1 MIRRLAFFGLVVV
14 GMVLAANRP
23 SAIALSPPLAPLY
36 PPTPRSAAA
45 ETYFGTTVPNPYRW
59 LENTNSQETE
69 HWVAEQTALTATVLS
84 RIRERKIF
92 RSTVISLMST
102 PRDGIPN
109 EGTFATVW
117 ARIRQGDRASVVMVR
132 QGHEVRVLLNPNMR
146 WPDGSTVVT
155 DWQLSPDGKYLA
167 YGTERSG
174 NGWVHWGFLD
184 VATGHDLKGEIVGV
198 PDWAATSW
206 AINSDGFYYG
216 GYGTD
221 QPRASGTPIGLGFRA
236 MYHRIGTSEAS
247 DAVVYER
254 PDNPTW
260 LPYGNESLDGKYLIA
275 GAVGGLESG
284 NFVAIRPLRDPNAA
298 FEVIRPKS
306 DATYTYIDN
315 VGTTMY
321 FLTQKD
327 APNGKLVAI
336 DVRNPKGER
345 DVIPQNAMTL
355 DSVVVAGN
363 RFVAHYLKDAGSR
376 LVVFERN
383 GRFVRNINLPGV
395 GTAFLSGAKN
405 RETAYYWFSSITTRF
420 ASFTYDIRTGETH
433 LYDRVRQPFSS
444 DQYTTQELFATSTG
458 GARIPVFVAYRKGTN
473 LNNKNAT
480 LITGYGGFGDSY
492 TPEWETLSAAWIER
506 GGVFAVACVRGGG
519 EYGETWH
526 RAGMLANKQHA
537 FDDLAASARL
547 LIARGFTSSET
558 LSAYGYSGGGL
569 LVGVTEVQHPGLF
582 GAVVEAAGPVDVLRG
597 ETYGSEATWTSE
609 VGSPTA
615 GADQFA
621 YLYAYAPLVHITRGT
636 SYPPTL
642 VMTSQND
649 ARVSPAHSYKF
660 VATMQWAQGSSA
672 PVLLYVAQNS
682 GHVGNAVSSDADRI
696 SDAEAFLWPK
706 PVPGQNAQAP
716 GSGEVPQRGPNRLGA
731 LSSLK

>member
-1 MIRRLAFFGLVVV
+1 MIRRLAFSALVLV
-14 GMVLAANRP
+14 GVILAARP
-23 SAIALSPPLAPLY
+23 SAIARSSPVAPLY

-45 ETYFGTTVPNPYRW
+45 ETYFGTKVPNPYRW

-69 HWVAEQTALTATVLS
+69 HWVAEQSALTATVLS
-84 RIRERKIF
+84 RIRERKVF
-92 RSTVISLMST
+92 RSTVMSLMTT
-102 PRDGIPN
+102 PRDGVPN
-109 EGTFATVW
+109 VGASATAW
-117 ARIRQGDRASVVMVR
+117 ARIRQGERASVVMVR
-132 QGHEVRVLLNPNMR
+132 QGREVRVLLNPNTR

-167 YGTERSG
+167 YGTEKSG

-184 VATGHDLKGEIVGV
+184 VATGHDLKGELIGV
-198 PDWAATSW
+198 PDWAGTSW

-216 GYGTD
+216 GYGTE

-236 MYHRIGTSEAS
+236 MYHRIGASQAS
-247 DAVVYER
+247 DVVVYER
-254 PDNPTW
+254 RDQPTW
-260 LPYGNESLDGKYLIA
+260 LPYANESLDGKYLIA
-275 GAVGGLESG
+275 GAVGGAETG
-284 NFVAIRPLRDPNAA
+284 NLVAIRPLRDPGAA

-321 FLTQKD
+321 FLTEKD
-327 APNGKLVAI
+327 APHGKVVSI
-336 DVRNPKGER
+336 DIRDPKDEH
-345 DVIPQNAMTL
+345 DIISQNAMTL

-376 LVVFERN
+376 LVVFERS
-383 GRFVRNINLPGV
+383 GKFVRNVNLPGI
-395 GTAFLSGAKN
+395 GTAFFVGDRN
-405 RETAYYWFSSITTRF
+405 RNTGYYYFTSITTRF
-420 ASFTYDIRTGETH
+420 VSFNYDIRTGETH
-433 LYDRVRQPFSS
+433 LYDRVGQPFHS

-458 GARIPVFVAYRKGTN
+458 GARVPVFVAYRKGTK

-480 LITGYGGFGDSY
+480 MITGYGGFGDSY
-492 TPEWETLSAAWIER
+492 SPEWETLGAAWIER

-537 FDDLAASARL
+537 FDDFAASARL
-547 LIARGFTSSET
+547 LIAQGFTSSET

-597 ETYGSEATWTSE
+597 EKYGSEATWTNE

-615 GADQFA
+615 AADQFA
-621 YLYAYAPLVHITRGT
+621 YLYAYAPLVHITQGT
-636 SYPPTL
+636 SYPATL

-682 GHVGNAVSSDADRI
+682 GHVGNAVSSEADRI
-696 SDAEAFLWPK
+696 SDAEAFLWARLIPSQGARL
-706 PVPGQNAQAP
+706 PR
-716 GSGEVPQRGPNRLGA
+716 SDEVRRRSNMSIGVKD
-731 LSSLK
+731 SLR